1 MLIEGNRIRQIGD
14 RLSAPAGAQVISAAG
29 KYVIPGLIDTHIH
42 SRGPWMHRLFL
53 ANGVTTVRDMGG
65 AVERVLTLRQEIRV
79 GNILAPRMFVSGMGD
94 PAFVM
99 CVE

>member
-1 MLIEGNRIRQIGD
+1 
-14 RLSAPAGAQVISAAG
+14 
-29 KYVIPGLIDTHIH
+29 
-42 SRGPWMHRLFL
+42 MHRLFL

-65 AVERVLTLRQEIRV
+65 AVERVLTLHQEIWV